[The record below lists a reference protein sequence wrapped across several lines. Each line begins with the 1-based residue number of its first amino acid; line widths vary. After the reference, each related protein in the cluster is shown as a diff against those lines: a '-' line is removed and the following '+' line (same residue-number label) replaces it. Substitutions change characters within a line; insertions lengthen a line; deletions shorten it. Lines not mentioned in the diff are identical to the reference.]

1 MISTAEVMTDI
12 MIRGKVVVT
21 GGAGFIGSNI
31 ADELSADNQVTIV
44 DDLSSGRMQN
54 IEHLLKL
61 PNASFVRGSITDLVL
76 LQKAFAGA
84 DYIFHLA
91 ALPSVPL
98 SIDDPIRSNEV
109 NILGTL
115 NVLVAARDCHV
126 KKVVFASSCA
136 VYGDTPTLP
145 ARENL
150 PLAPLSPYAVTKAAG
165 EQYCG
170 VFRHV
175 YGLPTVCLRYFN
187 VYGPRQDPNSEYA
200 AAVPRFITAALSGR
214 QLTIFGDGQQ
224 TRDFVFVKD
233 VVSANIC
240 AAQADTSGVFNIGS
254 GRQTSVMEL
263 ANLILKLAGRQGEPV
278 FRPPKPG
285 EIKHS
290 YSDISK
296 SGELG
301 YSPKHNLEEGIRK
314 TMSSLQS
321 SSGA

>member
-1 MISTAEVMTDI
+1 MICG
-12 MIRGKVVVT
+12 RVVVT

-31 ADELSADNQVTIV
+31 AEELCDGNEIAIV
-44 DDLSSGRMQN
+44 DDLSSGRMRN
-54 IEHLLKL
+54 IEHLLER
-61 PNASFVRGSITDLVL
+61 PNVSFVRGSIVDLPL

-91 ALPSVPL
+91 AIPSVPL
-98 SIDDPIRSNEV
+98 SIDNPVRSNEV
-109 NILGTL
+109 NINGTL
-115 NVLVAARDCHV
+115 NVLVAARDCHA
-126 KKVVFASSCA
+126 KKVVFSSSCA

-150 PLAPLSPYAVTKAAG
+150 PIVPLSPYAVTKAAG
-165 EQYCG
+165 EQYCA
-170 VFRHV
+170 VFRQV

-200 AAVPRFITAALSGR
+200 AVVPKFINAALSGR

-240 AAQADTSGVFNIGS
+240 AAQADAGGVFNIGS
-254 GRQTSVMEL
+254 GRQTSVIEL
-263 ANLILKLAGRQGEPV
+263 ANLIQKLAGHQAEPV

-290 YSDISK
+290 YSDISRAR
-296 SGELG
+296 EIG
-301 YSPKHNLEEGIRK
+301 YTPQRSLEEGIRK
-314 TMSSLQS
+314 TISSFKS
-321 SSGA
+321 AKS

>member
-1 MISTAEVMTDI
+1 MMHG
-12 MIRGKVVVT
+12 RVVVT

-31 ADELSADNQVTIV
+31 AEELSAGNEITII

-54 IEHLLKL
+54 MEHLLKL
-61 PNASFVRGSITDLVL
+61 PNVSFVRGSITDLSL
-76 LQKAFAGA
+76 LQRAFAGA
-84 DYIFHLA
+84 EYVFHLA

-98 SIDDPIRSNEV
+98 SIDDPIRANEV
-109 NILGTL
+109 NVRGTL
-115 NVLVAARDCHV
+115 NVLVAARDCPA

-136 VYGDTPTLP
+136 VYGDTPLLP

-150 PLAPLSPYAVTKAAG
+150 PTAPLSPYAVTKAAG
-165 EQYCG
+165 EQYCS

-175 YGLPTVCLRYFN
+175 YGLATVCLRYFN

-200 AAVPRFITAALSGR
+200 AVVPKFITAALSGR

-240 AAQADTSGVFNIGS
+240 AALAETSGVFNIGS
-254 GRQTSVMEL
+254 GRRTSVIEL
-263 ANLILKLAGRQGEPV
+263 ANLIQKLAGRDGEPA

-290 YSDISK
+290 YSDISRA
-296 SGELG
+296 GELG
-301 YSPKHNLEEGIRK
+301 YSPKHSLEEGIRK
-314 TMSSLQS
+314 TMSSFK
-321 SSGA
+321 